1 VCSSDLSGFRRW
13 WYSERLPRFGIDVEV
28 AKGGVEC
35 VEKTRDWRPDIVV
48 LETSLLWG
56 GSEGVLAFREADP
69 VLAEIPFVLVAVEGI
84 SPLTY
89 RLARYQLQN
98 FLLRSPTIEELVTTV
113 HLVRRG
119 VDRQASQ
126 ENLFIAS
133 KHSPDGRP

>member
-1 VCSSDLSGFRRW
+1 MRTAALVASSSGFRRW

-56 GSEGVLAFREADP
+56 GCEGVLAFREADP

-89 RLARYQLQN
+89 RLARYQLQS
-98 FLLRSPTIEELVTTV
+98 FLLRSPNIDELVSTV
-113 HLVRRG
+113 HLVRHG
-119 VDRQASQ
+119 IEV
-126 ENLFIAS
+126 NLAEDALWAM
-133 KHSPDGRP
+133 P